1 MCMHTTDQNRIC
13 DDCARKAWDAREG
26 RGISHKQRT
35 SKQPSRE
42 ARERAR
48 TDRQAER
55 IAKDNALKK
64 K

>member
-1 MCMHTTDQNRIC
+1 MCMHTSTQDRIC

-35 SKQPSRE
+35 AKQPPRE
-42 ARERAR
+42 TRERAR
-48 TDRQAER
+48 RERQAER